1 MGKTSNEVKQRYN
14 EGHYVQ
20 LKVSVSPQIATAFKA
35 KCDENGVSMAGVLS
49 QYMAIYSGT
58 AAKSSL
64 PFIKTKTRPDRRES
78 VKTLSA
84 KLEQIRDAEE
94 AYRDNIPAN
103 LQSSPNFDAADDT
116 VAALTDALDLLDDA
130 Y

>member
-1 MGKTSNEVKQRYN
+1 MSKTSNEVKQRYN
-14 EGHYVQ
+14 ESHYVQ
-20 LKVSVSPQIATAFKA
+20 LKVSVDPHIAAAFKE
-35 KCDENGVSMAGVLS
+35 KCNENGVSMAGVLS

-58 AAKSSL
+58 AAKNSL

-78 VKTLSA
+78 VKMLIA

-94 AYRDNIPAN
+94 TYMDNIPAN
-103 LQSSPNFDAADDT
+103 LQSSPNFDAAD
-116 VAALTDALDLLDDA
+116 VSVSALDEALELLISA

>member
-14 EGHYVQ
+14 EAHYVQ
-20 LKVSVSPQIATAFKA
+20 LKVSVSPQIAAAFKE
-35 KCDENGVSMAGVLS
+35 KCNENGVSMAGVLS

-58 AAKSSL
+58 AEKNSL
-64 PFIKTKTRPDRRES
+64 PLIKTATRAERRES
-78 VKTLSA
+78 AKTLSA

-103 LQSSPNFDAADDT
+103 LQSSPNYDAADDT
-116 VAALTDALDLLDDA
+116 VTALDDALDLLVIA